1 MIVDSCYC
9 VVGGGGGGSGG
20 GDGGDGGAVGGGS
33 GSGAGGGADLDDGS
47 GDGGVFGAVVVD
59 SGGGGGGSHAYVN
72 MCVYASD
79 LLVIKS
85 FAGYNSLGWHLRSI
99 RIFGTCGVS
108 QR

>member
-1 MIVDSCYC
+1 
-9 VVGGGGGGSGG
+9 
-20 GDGGDGGAVGGGS
+20 
-33 GSGAGGGADLDDGS
+33 
-47 GDGGVFGAVVVD
+47 
-59 SGGGGGGSHAYVN
+59 